1 MNYVVKLKVVS
12 RPVECNYT
20 LKKNELVL
28 CKFEDEIYRGNVID
42 EIKKG
47 EPEGKVLRPVYDK
60 EMDKVKRLEEEE
72 NECSRFF
79 EERVKIRG
87 LDMKLVGVEKEWE
100 GRKIKFYFLADQ
112 RVDFRE
118 LVKDLARK
126 YKVRIEL
133 RQIGVRD
140 FASYFGGVGPCG
152 RPLCCATF
160 LDNKVS
166 VKLETARE
174 QNIVIDASRI
184 SGICGRLFCCLVY
197 EQEFYKEMAEALPK
211 IGSIV
216 DTEKG
221 KAEVLYT
228 NFILQ
233 YVRVKYKDGSEET
246 LNVNQIKY
254 KKPWWIFQKKK

>member
-1 MNYVVKLKVVS
+1 MNYIVKFKVVS

-28 CKFEDEIYRGNVID
+28 CKFEDEIYRGSVEN

-47 EPEGKVLRPVYDK
+47 EPEGKVLRPVYEK
-60 EMDKVKRLEEEE
+60 EFEKIRKLEEEE
-72 NECSRFF
+72 YECARFF
-79 EERVKIRG
+79 EERVKMRS
-87 LDMKLVGVEKEWE
+87 LEMKLVGIEKEWE
-100 GRKIKFYFLADQ
+100 GKKIKFYFLADQ

-152 RPLCCATF
+152 RSLCCATF
-160 LDNKVS
+160 LNNKVS

-197 EQEFYKEMAEALPK
+197 EQEFYKEMAETFPK

-221 KAEVLYT
+221 KAEVVYA

-233 YVRVKYKDGSEET
+233 YVKVKHKDGSEET
-246 LNVNQIKY
+246 LNINQIKY
-254 KKPWWIFQKKK
+254 KKHWWIFQRKK